1 MTSAKSDEK
10 ISLMLF
16 LDSQSST
23 AGYCDAL
30 MHSNLQYILTTT
42 PTRTG
47 HNRSLPLER
56 ME

>member
-1 MTSAKSDEK
+1 
-10 ISLMLF
+10 MLF

-47 HNRSLPLER
+47 RNRSLPLER

>member
-1 MTSAKSDEK
+1 
-10 ISLMLF
+10 MLF

-30 MHSNLQYILTTT
+30 MHSNLQYMLTTT
-42 PTRTG
+42 LARTG
-47 HNRSLPLER
+47 RNCSLPLEQ